1 MKEKKRTVLTYFLN
15 SEERPSYY
23 TDKGH
28 NIRPWEREW
37 KKKKL
42 TEIIKGVEGS
52 NFWREWVS
60 QGDRTGQDRIGH
72 ECMVGT
78 VHTVRS
84 VTYPTLPPVLSVRS
98 NRTDSRNGMC
108 AVRMSEA
115 LFVYRKEL
123 KEKKMRIQLN
133 WLRKWTQ
140 KKKSQC
146 QN

>member
-28 NIRPWEREW
+28 NIRPWERGR
-37 KKKKL
+37 KL
-42 TEIIKGVEGS
+42 REIIKGVEGS

-98 NRTDSRNGMC
+98 NRTDSRNGMY
-108 AVRMSEA
+108 AVRTSEA

-123 KEKKMRIQLN
+123 KEKKLRIQLN
-133 WLRKWTQ
+133 WLLKWTQ
-140 KKKSQC
+140 KNNLSAKTS
-146 QN
+146 